1 MISREIVMR
10 SRNSGVQKEFL
21 CPCLHLIPTISLKP
35 NPYASEKGSTYE
47 VLEKLEE
54 KELSDQSKAR
64 WRSLGNLK
72 THGNNLLGFKIN
84 QEGG

>member
-1 MISREIVMR
+1 LVLTLM
-10 SRNSGVQKEFL
+10 L
-21 CPCLHLIPTISLKP
+21 LK
-35 NPYASEKGSTYE
+35 KGSAYE

-54 KELSDQSKAR
+54 EELSDQSKAR